1 MFIKQASQEFLMLIY
16 LDLLLNNQLLPHSS
30 YYQRYC
36 YEDVFINDELM
47 LEEPLKGST
56 KVII

>member
-1 MFIKQASQEFLMLIY
+1 MFIKQASQEFLMLKY

-30 YYQRYC
+30 YYQRYY
-36 YEDVFINDELM
+36 YEDVFIDDESI